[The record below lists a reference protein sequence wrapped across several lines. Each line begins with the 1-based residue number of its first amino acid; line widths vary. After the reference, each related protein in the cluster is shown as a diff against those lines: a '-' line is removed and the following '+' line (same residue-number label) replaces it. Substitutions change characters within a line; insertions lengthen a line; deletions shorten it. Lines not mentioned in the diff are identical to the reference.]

1 MYSTKKSNEDGHADD
16 NMKEENKKRVVEFD
30 EIIRKKGGI

>member
-1 MYSTKKSNEDGHADD
+1 MYSTEKSNEDGHADK